1 MAGEQSTNQ
10 IIVSEDPL
18 CTEPRLTSLASSVT
32 PVDLFFVRNHF
43 SDVPKLDA
51 ATWTLSVDG
60 EVENSLTISY
70 QELLKLPQRTLP
82 VTFECAGNSRVV
94 MSPPVEGVLWG
105 NGAVGN
111 AEWTGV
117 SLRDVLNRAG
127 IKNTVK
133 EILFEGA
140 DSGEEE
146 EEGLK
151 FDLSYSRS
159 LPLDKAMHPDT
170 LLAFQ
175 MNGEAIT
182 PDHGYP
188 VRLIVPGWYGV
199 ASVKWLMGIRALDRA
214 YHGFFQTRRYVI
226 INEGA
231 GEDQTPTPLTAMPV
245 KSLITQPRRGK
256 VFFPGEKIIQGYA
269 WSGEA
274 KISHV
279 DVSTD
284 GGKTW
289 MGAHLDESPSDYA
302 WCPWSF
308 SWQMSAPGHYMLTA
322 RASDES
328 GNTQP
333 LSGVW
338 NYRGYAINPI
348 HLVPIEVAERVL
360 KAGDVLPWEP

>member
-1 MAGEQSTNQ
+1 MAPEQSAGQ
-10 IIVSEDPL
+10 ITVSEDPL
-18 CTEPRLTSLASSVT
+18 CTEPRLTSLDSSVT
-32 PVDLFFVRNHF
+32 PVDLFFVRHHF

-82 VTFECAGNSRVV
+82 VTFECAGNSRVA
-94 MSPPVEGVLWG
+94 MSPPVEGVFWG

-117 SLRDVLNRAG
+117 SLQDVLKQAG
-127 IKNTVK
+127 IKDTVK
-133 EILFEGA
+133 EIYFEGA
-140 DSGEEE
+140 DSGQEE
-146 EEGLK
+146 EEGQK

-175 MNGEAIT
+175 MNGESIT
-182 PDHGYP
+182 PNHGYP
-188 VRLIVPGWYGV
+188 IRLIVPGWYGV
-199 ASVKWLMGIRALDRA
+199 ASVKWLMRIRALDRP
-214 YHGFFQTRRYVI
+214 YQGFFQTRRYVI

-231 GEDQTPTPLTAMPV
+231 NKEQTPKPLATMPV

-256 VFFPGEKIIQGYA
+256 VFFPGENVIQGFA

-274 KISHV
+274 KISRV
-279 DVSTD
+279 DFSMD

-289 MGAHLDESPSDYA
+289 TETRLDETPSDYA

-308 SWQMSAPGHYMLTA
+308 QWKVSAPGHYMLTA
-322 RASDES
+322 RATDES
-328 GNTQP
+328 GSTQP
-333 LSGVW
+333 LIGVW
-338 NYRGYAINPI
+338 HYRGYAINTI
-348 HLVPIEVAERVL
+348 HMVPIEVAHHVR
-360 KAGDVLPWEP
+360 KPGDSLPWEP